1 MVLAS
6 VNTERGGG
14 KEATVRFFTWIKSER
29 EANGGNKEFLL
40 IILNFLLL

>member
-6 VNTERGGG
+6 VNTERRGG

-29 EANGGNKEFLL
+29 EANGETR
-40 IILNFLLL
+40 NFCL